1 MTFTSYAQNFEDVML
16 WRALSHIERG
26 FYIDI
31 GAQDPI
37 VDSVSLAF
45 HEHGWHG
52 VHVEPTP
59 HYAEMLRQQRPGDT
73 VIQAAVGN
81 DATVFQF
88 FEIPGT
94 GISTAVAAIAAQHR
108 EIGYE
113 IHEILVPCITLS
125 AIFDVVKEPEIH
137 WLKID
142 VEGFE
147 RQVLKSWGT
156 STARPWIVVVES
168 TLPLTQIETQG
179 SWENIIIAYG
189 YSPVYFD
196 GLNRYYV
203 SDAHSEIKAA
213 FRMPPNYFD
222 GFALSGT
229 SGAPFHKLIE
239 ARNQEHERLLLAETD
254 RIRRELEVST
264 NREREL
270 AEQISVVHDSQQQT
284 EATAQRLVA
293 RERELTQQL
302 EDARSSLTRQR
313 SAYEAELE
321 RGRKKDAVA
330 AELRREKEAVT
341 VELRRE
347 KEAVAEELRREIT
360 RMRERH
366 EQQTSIYLDQL
377 KYLGDSLIALSVR
390 LSESAHKGLGS
401 RLRGRFAHIAPSAV
415 VNVLRKVQGNL
426 INAPDMTI
434 DTPLF
439 TRANYQPSFVAN
451 SAGVYR
457 LEDFLVLH
465 DRNFVRAAYTA
476 ILRRNPDSDGEAHYL
491 QQVRLGE
498 HKAELLDQI
507 LRSEEAR
514 KYQTEIHGLQMRLRL
529 KKICEFPVIGRV
541 ISALSFFL
549 SIDDHMR
556 DLRVLENHVIRIAE
570 EAQTVS
576 EFNLQKLRPPIK

>member
-52 VHVEPTP
+52 VHVEPTS
-59 HYAEMLRQQRPGDT
+59 HYAELLRQQRPGDA

-81 DATVFQF
+81 NATVLQF
-88 FEIPGT
+88 FEISGT
-94 GISTAVAAIAAQHR
+94 GISTAVAPIAAQHR

-113 IHEILVPCITLS
+113 SHEMLVPCITLS

-147 RQVLKSWGT
+147 HQVLTSWGT

-168 TLPLTQIETQG
+168 TLPLTQIETHE
-179 SWENIIIAYG
+179 SWENILIAYG

-213 FRMPPNYFD
+213 FRTPPNYFD

-254 RIRRELEVST
+254 RIRRELEAST
-264 NREREL
+264 NREREF
-270 AEQISVVHDSQQQT
+270 AEQISIVRESQQQT

-302 EDARSSLTRQR
+302 ENARSSLTRQR

-321 RGRKKDAVA
+321 RGRKKEAVA
-330 AELRREKEAVT
+330 A
-341 VELRRE
+341 ELRRE
-347 KEAVAEELRREIT
+347 KEAVAEELRRETT

-377 KYLGDSLIALSVR
+377 KYLGDSLIALSV
-390 LSESAHKGLGS
+390 LHSESAHKGLGN

-426 INAPDMTI
+426 INASDMTI

-465 DRNFVRAAYTA
+465 DRNFVRAAYAA
-476 ILRRNPDSDGEAHYL
+476 ILRRGPDSDGEAHYL
-491 QQVRLGE
+491 QQVRSGE
-498 HKAELLDQI
+498 HKAKLLDQI
-507 LRSEEAR
+507 LQSEEAR

-529 KKICEFPVIGRV
+529 TKLCEFPVIGRV

-576 EFNLQKLRPPIK
+576 EFNLQKFRPLIK

>member
-52 VHVEPTP
+52 VHVEPTS
-59 HYAEMLRQQRPGDT
+59 HYAELLKQQRPGDI

-81 DATVFQF
+81 DATVLQF

-108 EIGYE
+108 DIGYE
-113 IHEILVPCITLS
+113 IHEMLVPCITLS

-147 RQVLKSWGT
+147 RQVLTSWGT

-168 TLPLTQIETQG
+168 TLPLTQIETHE
-179 SWENIIIAYG
+179 SWEKILITYG

-203 SDAHSEIKAA
+203 SEDHPEIKAA
-213 FRMPPNYFD
+213 FRTPPNYFD
-222 GFALSGT
+222 GFTLSGT

-239 ARNQEHERLLLAETD
+239 ARNQENERLLLAETD

-264 NREREL
+264 NREREF
-270 AEQISVVHDSQQQT
+270 AEQISIVRESQQQT
-284 EATAQRLVA
+284 EAIAQRLAA
-293 RERELTQQL
+293 RERELTRQL
-302 EDARSSLTRQR
+302 EDAHSSLTRQR
-313 SAYEAELE
+313 SAYEAALE
-321 RGRKKDAVA
+321 RG
-330 AELRREKEAVT
+330 
-341 VELRRE
+341 RE
-347 KEAVAEELRREIT
+347 KEAVAEELRRETT
-360 RMRERH
+360 RLRERH

-390 LSESAHKGLGS
+390 HSESGHRGLGS
-401 RLRGRFAHIAPSAV
+401 KLRGRFAHIAPSAI
-415 VNVLRKVQGNL
+415 VNVLRKMQGNL
-426 INAPDMTI
+426 INAPEMTN
-434 DTPLF
+434 DTTLF

-465 DRNFVRAAYTA
+465 DRNFVRAAYAA
-476 ILRRNPDSDGEAHYL
+476 ILRRDPDSDGEAYYL
-491 QQVRLGE
+491 QQVRSGEYKAKLLGE
-498 HKAELLDQI
+498 I
-507 LRSEEAR
+507 LRSEEAQ
-514 KYQTEIHGLQMRLRL
+514 KYQTVIHGLQMRLRL
-529 KKICEFPVIGRV
+529 TKLCEFPVIGRV

-549 SIDDHMR
+549 SIDDHMQ

-576 EFNLQKLRPPIK
+576 EFNLQKLRSPIK

>member
-1 MTFTSYAQNFEDVML
+1 VGPAQHETATMTFTSYAQNFEDVML

-52 VHVEPTP
+52 VHVEPTS
-59 HYAEMLRQQRPGDT
+59 HYAELLKQQRPGDI

-81 DATVFQF
+81 DATVLQF

-108 EIGYE
+108 DIGYE
-113 IHEILVPCITLS
+113 IHEMLVPCITLS

-147 RQVLKSWGT
+147 RQVLTSWGT

-168 TLPLTQIETQG
+168 TLPLTQIETHE
-179 SWENIIIAYG
+179 SWEKILITYG

-203 SDAHSEIKAA
+203 SEDHPEIKAA
-213 FRMPPNYFD
+213 FRTPPNYFD
-222 GFALSGT
+222 GFTLSGT

-239 ARNQEHERLLLAETD
+239 ARNQENERLLLAETD

-264 NREREL
+264 NREREF
-270 AEQISVVHDSQQQT
+270 AEQISIVRESQQQT
-284 EATAQRLVA
+284 EAIAQRLAA
-293 RERELTQQL
+293 RERELTRQL
-302 EDARSSLTRQR
+302 EDAHSSLTRQR
-313 SAYEAELE
+313 SAYEAALE
-321 RGRKKDAVA
+321 RG
-330 AELRREKEAVT
+330 
-341 VELRRE
+341 RE
-347 KEAVAEELRREIT
+347 KEAVAEELRRETT
-360 RMRERH
+360 RLRERH

-390 LSESAHKGLGS
+390 HSESGHRGLGS
-401 RLRGRFAHIAPSAV
+401 KLRGRFAHIAPSAI
-415 VNVLRKVQGNL
+415 VNVLRKMQGNL
-426 INAPDMTI
+426 INAPEMTN
-434 DTPLF
+434 DTTLF

-465 DRNFVRAAYTA
+465 DRNFVRAAYAA
-476 ILRRNPDSDGEAHYL
+476 ILRRDPDSDGEAYYL
-491 QQVRLGE
+491 QQVRSGEYKAKLLGE
-498 HKAELLDQI
+498 I
-507 LRSEEAR
+507 LRSEEAQ
-514 KYQTEIHGLQMRLRL
+514 KYQTVIHGLQMRLRL
-529 KKICEFPVIGRV
+529 TKLCEFPVIGRV

-549 SIDDHMR
+549 SIDDHMQ

-576 EFNLQKLRPPIK
+576 EFNLQKLRSPIK